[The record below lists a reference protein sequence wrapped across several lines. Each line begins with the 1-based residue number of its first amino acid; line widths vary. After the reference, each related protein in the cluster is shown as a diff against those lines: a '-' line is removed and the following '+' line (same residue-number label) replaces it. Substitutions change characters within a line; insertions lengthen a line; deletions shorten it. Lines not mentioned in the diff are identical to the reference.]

1 MPPESPPPYW
11 VLISVLFSS
20 LSLTPSLAMSL
31 HQAAYDLHAKDES
44 WGQVIGDLANGK
56 VQNLHKVMA
65 MGAISGPAFEA
76 EVETER
82 GKGKV
87 RFLLT
92 REGLELMAERQGSGR
107 KPSKPAYLN

>member
-1 MPPESPPPYW
+1 MPPETPPPYW
-11 VLISVLFSS
+11 VLISVLYSS
-20 LSLTPSLAMSL
+20 LPLTPSLAMSL
-31 HQAAYDLHAKDES
+31 HQAAYDLHEKDES
-44 WGQVIGDLANGK
+44 WGTVIGDLASGK
-56 VQNLHKVMA
+56 VQNLHKVLA

-92 REGLELMAERQGSGR
+92 REGLALMAERQAGQR
-107 KPSKPAYLN
+107 APKKPAYLN

>member
-1 MPPESPPPYW
+1 MAPETPPPYW

-20 LSLTPSLAMSL
+20 LPLTPSLAMSL
-31 HQAAYDLHAKDES
+31 HQAAYDLHQKDES
-44 WGQVIGDLANGK
+44 WAQVIGDLANGK

-65 MGAISGPAFEA
+65 LGAISGPAFEA
-76 EVETER
+76 ELETER

-92 REGLELMAERQGSGR
+92 REGLELMAERQAAEP
-107 KPSKPAYLN
+107 KPKKPAYLN